1 MHILGSSETNYEDLR
16 AADQLTESRR
26 KDGRSSLF
34 PMILGDSLTVE
45 ARARSEALKLNLARG
60 RRLRRPRRGV
70 VASSQSQEHPRLHG
84 CTPVANRTS
93 IPRRDSLS
101 FCVYHPFFVR
111 RAPENRHFSR
121 IPRETSNSGE
131 LDCRDF
137 SSPSIENFAE
147 VILRRIKIQVY
158 NLWIYTITI

>member
-70 VASSQSQEHPRLHG
+70 VASSQSQEHPPAARMHSG
-84 CTPVANRTS
+84 RQ
-93 IPRRDSLS
+93 
-101 FCVYHPFFVR
+101 
-111 RAPENRHFSR
+111 
-121 IPRETSNSGE
+121 SN
-131 LDCRDF
+131 
-137 SSPSIENFAE
+137 
-147 VILRRIKIQVY
+147 
-158 NLWIYTITI
+158 